1 MHFGDDSE
9 QGRAPRRI
17 GGIAFIVVAL
27 ACFGALDTTIKIAST
42 AAPVAMA
49 VWVRYL
55 VQTVVT
61 GAVLWPARRASLFQT
76 SRPLLQFSRG
86 ALLLTGSVIAFFS
99 LRFMQVG
106 EYTASVMLTPLLLT
120 VAAAVALHESVSW
133 LRWACVLGGFAG
145 SMAVIRPGEDPFHWL
160 MLLPLLLVAANT
172 GFQVLTSRMAR
183 TEDPG
188 TMHFYT
194 GLAGLTLTTLGLPF
208 AWQAL
213 PLSVWLVIGLMGL
226 LSTLGHFLLIMA
238 CMRTPVAVLT
248 PYLCLQIGFAA
259 LGGWL
264 VCAHVPDARSLAG
277 IALVAVSGV
286 FGTWLTGR
294 EALASDRRNEAQS
307 NMVAVAGADAH

>member
-1 MHFGDDSE
+1 VTAASR
-9 QGRAPRRI
+9 GRAPRRI

-27 ACFGALDTTIKIAST
+27 ACFGALDTTTKIAST
-42 AAPVAMA
+42 AAPVVMA

-76 SRPLLQFSRG
+76 RQPALQFFRG
-86 ALLLTGSVIAFFS
+86 ALLLTCSVIAFFS

-106 EYTASVMLTPLLLT
+106 EFTAIVMLTPLLLT
-120 VAAAVALHESVSW
+120 VVAAIALHESVSW

-145 SMAVIRPGEDPFHWL
+145 SMVVIRPGEDLFDWP

-238 CMRTPVAVLT
+238 YMRTPVAVLT
-248 PYLCLQIGFAA
+248 PYLYLQIGFAT

-264 VCAHVPDARSLAG
+264 VFAHVPDAWSLAG

-294 EALASDRRNEAQS
+294 EALASGRRDDAQS
-307 NMVAVAGADAH
+307 SIVAVAGADAH